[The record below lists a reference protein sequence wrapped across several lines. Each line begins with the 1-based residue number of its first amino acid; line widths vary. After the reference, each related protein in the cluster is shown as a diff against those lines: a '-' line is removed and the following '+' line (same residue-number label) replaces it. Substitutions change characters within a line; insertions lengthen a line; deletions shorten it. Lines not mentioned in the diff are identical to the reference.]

1 MVILVALPG
10 GGAKKQL
17 ALYGA
22 LLLLLVDAMAP
33 RAGASQADPQVRAAA
48 YQVFKAGLQSS
59 RLAPLLPQA
68 LQALSADEKT
78 RLREGVKAAE
88 AASGAGG
95 LQPGRLTQSPAKPA
109 INFAAFGR

>member
-1 MVILVALPG
+1 MVILVAQPASG
-10 GGAKKQL
+10 DKQQL

-22 LLLLLVDAMAP
+22 LLLLLLDAMAP
-33 RAGASQADPQVRAAA
+33 RAGAAQANPQIQGAA

-68 LQALSADEKT
+68 LQVLSTDEKA

-88 AASGAGG
+88 SAKAAGG
-95 LQPGRLTQSPAKPA
+95 LQPGRVTQSPAKPA

>member
-1 MVILVALPG
+1 MVILVAIPG
-10 GGAKKQL
+10 SGDEHQM

-22 LLLLLVDAMAP
+22 LLLLLVQAMAP
-33 RAGASQADPQVRAAA
+33 PASVGAADPQVRTAA

-59 RLAPLLPQA
+59 RLAPLLPEA
-68 LQALSADEKT
+68 LKALSVDEKT

-88 AASGAGG
+88 AANGTGALQSG
-95 LQPGRLTQSPAKPA
+95 RVTQSPSKPA

>member
-33 RAGASQADPQVRAAA
+33 RGASQADPQVRAAA

-68 LQALSADEKT
+68 LQVLSADEKA

-95 LQPGRLTQSPAKPA
+95 LQPGSRLTHSPAKPA